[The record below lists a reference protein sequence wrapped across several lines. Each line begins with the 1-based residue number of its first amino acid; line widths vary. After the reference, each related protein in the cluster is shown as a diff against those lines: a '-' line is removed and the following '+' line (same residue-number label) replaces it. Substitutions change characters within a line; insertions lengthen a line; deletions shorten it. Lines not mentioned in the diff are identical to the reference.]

1 MTLRQRLARVRAR
14 GFSLLEVMISVAIL
28 GLALTVILS
37 AQGGL
42 SAGNRTAEN
51 QSIAA
56 GLARCRMTELEE
68 KLVKLGYP
76 LVDEI
81 VDEEPCCNETTNAR
95 FTCEHKIE
103 KIELPNPNSGG
114 AGEGGLNLATAASGA
129 MGTNNPVSAGLDFD
143 AGLQGMGN
151 NLMAQMGA
159 AGGAGGILD
168 MVMSIVYPSIK
179 PMMEASIRRVS
190 VTVHW
195 REGINARQIP
205 IVQFVSNPMAAG
217 FAQGDMFGD
226 GGAGLL
232 DGGGAAS
239 PVSSGASNT
248 GFGSR
253 NSALGGGL

>member
-1 MTLRQRLARVRAR
+1 MRRAGSR
-14 GFSLLEVMISVAIL
+14 GFSLLEVMVSVAIL

-56 GLARCRMTELEE
+56 GLVRCRMTEVEE
-68 KLVKLGYP
+68 RLVKLGYP

-81 VDEEPCCNETTNAR
+81 VDEEPCCSEVQNPR
-95 FTCEHKIE
+95 FTCDHKIE
-103 KIELPNPNSGG
+103 KIELPQPNAGG
-114 AGEGGLNLATAASGA
+114 AGDGGLNLATAASGA
-129 MGTNNPVSAGLDFD
+129 AGANNPISAGLNFD

-151 NLMAQMGA
+151 NLMSQMGA

-168 MVMSIVYPSIK
+168 MVMSLVYPSLK
-179 PMMEASIRRVS
+179 PMMEASIRRIT
-190 VTVHW
+190 VTVRW

-226 GGAGLL
+226 AGVNGL
-232 DGGGAAS
+232 DGGTPAAS
-239 PVSSGASNT
+239 GSNRSLSPST
-248 GFGSR
+248 GTTPR
-253 NSALGGGL
+253 